1 MITPLLRSLRD
12 ATWHPSDEQLVAHV
26 DAELEPRETARVEA
40 HLARCWTC
48 RARRQRLEKTIGAF
62 MQAYSDAVLDDLTS
76 SRLDVMMTVPRAAV
90 RALRDRARAL
100 PSLPSM
106 PTRSVMVRM
115 VAACATVMLV
125 VLLSSETRVSARQ
138 LVRQVDRVEKTLL
151 DGTRAPVVYQ
161 RLEIARRDLPG
172 GASTTGTWEVWT
184 DVRMQRRHSLVAGR
198 AAADTLFAL
207 FDRPD
212 MRDAWPVSLR
222 AHQHCRARDAQISE
236 TVSSGRTA
244 AGEQTLT
251 LDTTADQASGVVRAA
266 LVVRQRDWHPVE
278 QRLLVRHRGGI
289 VSEFVVRESHFEVLP
304 LASLPVAFF
313 DPAPASPLPTAAAAA
328 LDADALA
335 TTRVARETDLVTAEV
350 QAMYALHRFGV
361 TAADDLTVHRLHHQI
376 EVSGVTTTDD
386 RRKQLT
392 GALAR
397 IPFVRARIRTAEE
410 ALAAVAGPTSTAP
423 SPTPLQFDAAQ
434 IQADRLP
441 AHAGPADA
449 AAMARARDA
458 VRHSLALLERAWALR
473 RLAEWATRTGSQS
486 SHVTRNTRELI
497 DLMARE
503 HAEAAAKALAALD
516 TTVSSSLPT
525 SASASGASAELLDE
539 EAAELSTSRGPGR
552 AWADLATDFFGV
564 AAEIDRDTRRLFT
577 ASAAPPTNAADE
589 AQRLRRGLDRA
600 ARYLDALQR
609 TRP

>member
-12 ATWHPSDEQLVAHV
+12 ATWHPTDEQLVAHV
-26 DAELEPRETARVEA
+26 DAELEPRDAARVEA

-48 RARRQRLEKTIGAF
+48 RARRQRFEKTIGAF
-62 MQAYSDAVLDDLTS
+62 MQTYSDAVLDDEISPTI
-76 SRLDVMMTVPRAAV
+76 PRAAV
-90 RALRDRARAL
+90 RVLRDRARAL
-100 PSLPSM
+100 PSLPS
-106 PTRSVMVRM
+106 RSVVVRM
-115 VAACATVMLV
+115 VAVCATVILV

-161 RLEIARRDLPG
+161 RLEIAQRDLPG
-172 GASTTGTWEVWT
+172 GVSTAGTWEVWT
-184 DVRMQRRHSLVAGR
+184 DVQMQRRHSLVAGH

-236 TVSSGRTA
+236 TVSSGHTA
-244 AGEQTLT
+244 AGEPTLT
-251 LDTTADQASGVVRAA
+251 LDTTADEGPSTTSSGVVRAA
-266 LVVRQRDWHPVE
+266 LVIRQRDWHPVE
-278 QRLLVRHRGGI
+278 QRLLVRNRGGV

-313 DPAPASPLPTAAAAA
+313 DPAPAAPLPTAAAAA
-328 LDADALA
+328 DALA
-335 TTRVARETDLVTAEV
+335 TTPVARETDLVTAEV

-361 TAADDLTVHRLHHQI
+361 TAADDLTVHRLPHQI
-376 EVSGVTTTDD
+376 EVRGVTTTDD

-397 IPFVRARIRTAEE
+397 IPFVRTRIRTAEE
-410 ALAAVAGPTSTAP
+410 ALAAVAAGPTSTAS

-458 VRHSLALLERAWALR
+458 VRHALALLERAWALR
-473 RLAEWATRTGSQS
+473 RLAEWAARTGSQS
-486 SHVTRNTRELI
+486 SHVTRSTRDLI

-503 HAEAAAKALAALD
+503 HAEGAAKALAALD
-516 TTVSSSLPT
+516 TIVSSSLPT
-525 SASASGASAELLDE
+525 SASANGASAELPDE
-539 EAAELSTSRGPGR
+539 EAPER
-552 AWADLATDFFGV
+552 WADLATDFFGV

-577 ASAAPPTNAADE
+577 ASAAPTTNAADE